1 MNNDEIV
8 TEIEKRLVS
17 SCNVVENN
25 LFRDWFTC
33 NLAAD
38 SNEFERLFEPNI
50 ESFQEIFGRHQFS
63 FNIDKQYLVW
73 RLIKGPYKMYCISH
87 NSGTFYEVFY
97 SANRKNFNDDIEIGK
112 TIISFLEFVIRKLS
126 PPIDSKSLN

>member
-1 MNNDEIV
+1 MHNDEII

-17 SCNVVENN
+17 SCNVVENK
-25 LFRDWFTC
+25 LFRGWFTN
-33 NLAAD
+33 NLAAN
-38 SNEFERLFEPNI
+38 SNEFEQLFEPNI
-50 ESFQEIFGRHQFS
+50 ENFQEIFGKHQFS

-97 SANRKNFNDDIEIGK
+97 SANRQNFNDDIKIGE
-112 TIISFLEFVIRKLS
+112 TIIIFLEFVIRKLS
-126 PPIDSKSLN
+126 PSTHSKSLN